1 MVIQKGLSPRTLS
14 VDSEIDKEPFKTQ
27 RNLFSFFFCSLFLVK
42 TLSFVFSFFPPH
54 SSQNYLKVLQKGLN
68 KINPDGC

>member
-27 RNLFSFFFCSLFLVK
+27 RNLFSFFLLLIVSSKNSEFCFFFFSTPFLSELLKSL
-42 TLSFVFSFFPPH
+42 TEGFVI
-54 SSQNYLKVLQKGLN
+54 L
-68 KINPDGC
+68 